1 MSQRKHI
8 IFSIAILFLLSALIM
23 LRQVISSAY
32 FSCIIQDSFD
42 YTSWAWQF
50 VQALKEGIIYPRW
63 LPLNFW
69 GYGSPAFILYPPL
82 AFYLVSFFDIFTHS
96 VITAM
101 NITKFVAL
109 FLSGVGMFFLIKEF
123 YSEKIAL
130 LTAAF
135 YVIFPYNTFEF
146 YFVGTFASTVSFMW
160 FSPIVLFTYRY
171 IKHGSYIN
179 IAYAGLCYGGLILT
193 HLINAYMFTFVLLSF
208 IIFMSITRKRPENLF
223 AIPLIL
229 VIGFLISAAYI
240 LPILH
245 DRRFINLGFFIKDFV
260 LDFHNFFII
269 PNMTK
274 KFPEGHAWRA
284 YYNVFAFY
292 AFFFSVF
299 IVLSLIQTMKLRRVK
314 EMGSVYRVNKVFFG
328 VAIFSI
334 FLMFGISTVIWET
347 VPFFKYIQFPNR
359 WLNVAAFAV
368 VFLSAIIFWTVVTV
382 YKTKQ
387 RQVIFITL
395 LFLMCLLLDSKYVVS
410 SCAFRKEN
418 FEAHQASNWNYEH
431 LPTWVN
437 AQEIGKNI
445 SQERVMMLNGEGKT
459 KIIKWDSAERVI
471 EITAQTPL
479 TLRIRTFYFPGW
491 KAYVDTGQTEIR
503 TEEGTGAMLI
513 AIPEGI
519 HTLGMKFEDTPVRY
533 YSKII
538 SAGSFFIMVV
548 LFFFRRRQTGAKE
561 RKDE

>member
-1 MSQRKHI
+1 MSHKKHI
-8 IFSIAILFLLSALIM
+8 ILIIAVLFFLSALIM
-23 LRQVISSAY
+23 LRQLISSAY

-42 YTSWAWQF
+42 YTSWAGQF
-50 VQALKEGIIYPRW
+50 IQALKEGIIYPRW

-135 YVIFPYNTFEF
+135 YVIFPYNIFQF
-146 YFVGTFASTVSFMW
+146 YFVGTFASTVSYMW

-208 IIFMSITRKRPENLF
+208 VIFMSITRKRPENLF
-223 AIPLIL
+223 AIPIIL

-240 LPILH
+240 LPVLH
-245 DRRFINLGFFIKDFV
+245 DKRFFNLGFFIKDFV

-269 PNMTK
+269 PDMTT
-274 KFPEGHAWRA
+274 KFAEGHAWRA
-284 YYNVFAFY
+284 YYNVFVSY

-299 IVLSLIQTMKLRRVK
+299 IVVSLIQTMKLRRVK
-314 EMGSVYRVNKVFFG
+314 EMESIYRINKFFTG
-328 VAIFSI
+328 IAIFSI

-368 VFLSAIIFWTVVTV
+368 VFLSAIMFWTVVTV

-387 RQVIFITL
+387 SRGIFITL
-395 LFLMCLLLDSKYVVS
+395 LFLMCLLLDFKYVVS
-410 SCAFRKEN
+410 SCVFKKEK
-418 FEAHQASNWNYEH
+418 FETHQASNWNYEH
-431 LPTWVN
+431 LPIWVN
-437 AQEIGKNI
+437 IEKISKNI
-445 SQERVMMLNGEGKT
+445 KQEKLLISEGEGRTKT
-459 KIIKWDSAERVI
+459 MKWNSAERVI

-479 TLRIRTFYFPGW
+479 TLRVRTFNFPGW
-491 KAYVDTGQTEIR
+491 NAYIDTVRTEIR
-503 TEEGTGAMLI
+503 TEEGTGAMLV
-513 AIPEGI
+513 AIPEGN
-519 HTLGMKFEDTPVRY
+519 HTLLMKFEDTPIGY

-538 SAGSFFIMVV
+538 SSVSFFIMVILV
-548 LFFFRRRQTGAKE
+548 LIPKKTNRTSITGI
-561 RKDE
+561 